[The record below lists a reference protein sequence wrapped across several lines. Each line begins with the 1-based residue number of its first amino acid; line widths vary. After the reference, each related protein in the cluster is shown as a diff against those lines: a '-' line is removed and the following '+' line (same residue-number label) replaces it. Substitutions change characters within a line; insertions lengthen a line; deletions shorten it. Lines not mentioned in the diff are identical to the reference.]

1 MHVFRTKETTILQ
14 KKMGIVLL
22 SVLAVI
28 IIAALSGF
36 YMLNQHSDR
45 SIKK

>member
-1 MHVFRTKETTILQ
+1 MHVFRTKETTIF
-14 KKMGIVLL
+14 KRKMGIVLL

-36 YMLNQHSDR
+36 YM
-45 SIKK
+45 